1 MKLFRLLAAVPL
13 LAACATLR
21 GGEHRGMGDDAAAMR
36 LWNQAF
42 DAYSRDSVRIS
53 QALFQRLANEHPR
66 SHVGHEA
73 RYYTGVLAL
82 DPRGAV
88 DPRAAEENFRIYLA
102 DDTVP
107 ALGGVHRREA
117 GSFMQLAHE
126 LRDPCGRRTGGL
138 GCDTTVVSRTV
149 TVPGGSGDTGES
161 AAEVARLRRQVDQ
174 QAATIRDLR
183 AELDRIR
190 NTLAPRATPPE

>member
-1 MKLFRLLAAVPL
+1 MRRSPILLLVPL
-13 LAACATLR
+13 LSACATLGVGR
-21 GGEHRGMGDDAAAMR
+21 GRGAGDDGAAMR

-42 DAYSRDSVRIS
+42 DAYSRDSVRVA
-53 QALFQRLANEHPR
+53 QAAFQRLANEHPH

-73 RYYTGVLAL
+73 RYYLGVLAL
-82 DPRGAV
+82 DPRGAT
-88 DPRAAEENFRIYLA
+88 DPRAAEENFRIYIA
-102 DDTVP
+102 DDTIR

-126 LRDPCGRRTGGL
+126 LRDPCGQRGSGL

-149 TVPGGSGDTGES
+149 TAPGGNADAASS
-161 AAEVARLRRQVDQ
+161 AEAARLRRQVDQ

-190 NTLAPRATPPE
+190 NTLAPRTTPPE